1 MKRPLDSG
9 AIGFQLAPRINAAGR
24 MGDARLALDLLLA
37 TNMDHAYPLA
47 EHLERHNTMQ
57 APGKALAEWRERER
71 ARTGGS
77 DSAIVIADER
87 WSLGLVGLIA
97 GRLVDQYG
105 ARLRPEQGERNHG
118 SARQSKG
125 STWSSTAAALC
136 KAGGKGDAS
145 AARHLRPTRAR

>member
-1 MKRPLDSG
+1 MVPLLGENRALVRRGLAVLEASPLPGVQALIEVGMMKRPLDSG

-47 EHLERHNTMQ
+47 EHLERHNTNRKGATQ
-57 APGKALAEWRERER
+57 KALAEVGERLE
-71 ARTGGS
+71 ADGVP

-97 GRLVDQYG
+97 GRLVDQY
-105 ARLRPEQGERNHG
+105 RCPP
-118 SARQSKG
+118 
-125 STWSSTAAALC
+125 SS
-136 KAGGKGDAS
+136 
-145 AARHLRPTRAR
+145 